1 MKMKLLFLFLLTTTI
16 ILPSKDH
23 MGKWSQYQGWMNW
36 NDAKAKCKSIN
47 MRLPTRKEFQMARK
61 VGITE
66 SWKKDGAYY
75 WTKEELPESNIYV
88 FGIFTGRAIPGRADK
103 GKHTRCIR

>member
-1 MKMKLLFLFLLTTTI
+1 MKIKLFLLFLFMTTI
-16 ILPSKDH
+16 IFPSKGH
-23 MGKWSQYQGWMNW
+23 MGKWSAYQGWMNW
-36 NDAKAKCKSIN
+36 NDARAKCKSIN

-61 VGITE
+61 AGITE

-75 WTKEELPESNIYV
+75 WTKEELPNSNIYV
-88 FGIFTGRAIPGRADK
+88 FGIFTDRSITGRADK